1 MDVRGVAELGNAL
14 STEVSRV
21 ILGKPEAVRQVLVGL
36 LGGGHVLIEDIPG
49 VGKTMLAR
57 AFAHAIQGQFRRIQF
72 TPDLLPADIT
82 GTSIYDQ
89 RTGEFQFRP
98 GPVFANVVLAD
109 EVNRATPKLQSAL
122 LECMEERQ
130 VSADG
135 RTHRLP
141 DPFMVIATENP
152 VEFRG
157 THPLPETQLD
167 RFLLRV
173 EIGYPAHA
181 AEVEMLNSQSRHHP
195 IEDVTPRAAP
205 EEVAEAVRAV
215 REVFVDETVRDYIVR
230 IVEATRQHPEIQLG
244 ASPRGSLALLRAAQA
259 NAAVAGREF
268 VSPDDVKLHAASC
281 LLHRMVLIGGNR
293 EGAKNLI
300 RSILDSVRVPV

>member
-1 MDVRGVAELGNAL
+1 MDIRGVADLGGAL
-14 STEVSRV
+14 TAEVSRV

-57 AFAHAIQGQFRRIQF
+57 AFAHAIRGQFRRIQF
-72 TPDLLPADIT
+72 TPDLLPSDIT

-130 VSADG
+130 VTADG
-135 RTHRLP
+135 RTHWLP

-173 EIGYPAHA
+173 EIGYPTHA
-181 AEVEMLNSQSRHHP
+181 AEVEMLDSQAQRHP
-195 IEDVTPRAAP
+195 IESVTPQATP
-205 EEVAEAVRAV
+205 EEVGEAVQAV
-215 REVFVDETVRDYIVR
+215 RTVFVEESVRDYIVR
-230 IVEATRQHPEIQLG
+230 IADATRHHPEVALG
-244 ASPRGSLALLRAAQA
+244 ASPRGSLALLRASQA
-259 NAAVAGREF
+259 SAALQGRDY
-268 VSPDDVKLHAASC
+268 VVPDDVKAHAAAC
-281 LLHRMVLIGGNR
+281 LLHRMVLSAGGR
-293 EGAKNLI
+293 DGARNLI

>member
-1 MDVRGVAELGNAL
+1 MDIRGVQELGTAL
-14 STEVSRV
+14 SAEVARV

-36 LGGGHVLIEDIPG
+36 FAGGHVLIEDIPG

-57 AFAHAIQGQFRRIQF
+57 AFANAIRGQFRRIQF

-82 GTSIYDQ
+82 GTSVYDQ
-89 RTGEFQFRP
+89 RTGEFQFRH

-130 VSADG
+130 VTYDG
-135 RTHRLP
+135 RTYHLP

-173 EIGYPAHA
+173 EIGYPPHA
-181 AEVEMLNSQSRHHP
+181 AEVEMLASQAREHP
-195 IEDVTPRAAP
+195 IEAVTPQASP
-205 EEVAEAVRAV
+205 EEIAEAVRAV
-215 REVFVDETVRDYIVR
+215 REVHVDGTVRDYIVR
-230 IVEATRQHPEIQLG
+230 IAEATRQHPEIVLG

-259 NAAVAGREF
+259 NAAVEGREYII
-268 VSPDDVKLHAASC
+268 PDDVKLHAPAC
-281 LLHRMVLIGGNR
+281 LLHRMVLLGGGR
-293 EGAKNLI
+293 EGARQLV